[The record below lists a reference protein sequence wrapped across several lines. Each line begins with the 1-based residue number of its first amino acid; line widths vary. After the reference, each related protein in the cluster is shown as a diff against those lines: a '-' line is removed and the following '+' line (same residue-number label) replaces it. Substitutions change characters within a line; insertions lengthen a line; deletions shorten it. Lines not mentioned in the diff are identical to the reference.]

1 MYRNKWLLASGPWA
15 TGSID
20 MKDYK
25 KLLIWQKGMDL
36 VEEVYKV
43 VGVLPQEE
51 KYGLRSQAT
60 RAAVS
65 VVLNIAEGSAKSSKK
80 DYKNYLEISL
90 GSAFELETVLLVMV
104 RLKLV
109 AANNVKILLE
119 EVLREQRMINAL
131 INKLKA
137 DE

>member
-1 MYRNKWLLASGPWA
+1 
-15 TGSID
+15 

-36 VEEVYKV
+36 VEDVYKV
-43 VGVLPQEE
+43 AASLPMEE

-65 VVLNIAEGSAKSSKK
+65 IVLNIAEGRAKSSRK
-80 DYKNYLEISL
+80 DYKNYLAVSL
-90 GSAFELETVLLVMV
+90 GSAFELETVLLVMI

-109 AANNVKILLE
+109 DDAATMILIE

-137 DE
+137 DD

>member
-1 MYRNKWLLASGPWA
+1 
-15 TGSID
+15 

-25 KLLIWQKGMDL
+25 KLMIWQKGMDL

-43 VGVLPQEE
+43 AASLPNEE
-51 KYGLRSQAT
+51 KYGLRSQVT

-65 VVLNIAEGSAKSSKK
+65 IVLNITEGSAKSSRK
-80 DYKNYLEISL
+80 DYKNYLEIAL
-90 GSAFELETVLLVMV
+90 GSAFELETALLIIV
-104 RLKLV
+104 RLKL
-109 AANNVKILLE
+109 AKSDDVKILLE
-119 EVLREQRMINAL
+119 EVLREQRMINAF

>member
-1 MYRNKWLLASGPWA
+1 
-15 TGSID
+15 

-36 VEEVYKV
+36 VEEVYKAATS
-43 VGVLPQEE
+43 LSIEE

-65 VVLNIAEGSAKSSKK
+65 IVLNIAEGSAKSSRK
-80 DYKNYLEISL
+80 DYKNYLEASL
-90 GSAFELETVLLVMV
+90 GSACELETILLVMI

-109 AANNVKILLE
+109 DDAATTILIE

-137 DE
+137 DD